1 MTIDPEQLEELC
13 EKFDL
18 LEYVEKDHDMVQQ
31 GDKYFTNCTLHVD
44 DTPSLAIYPDSNSY
58 YCFSCKQGGN
68 AINYLR
74 RYEGLSFDDA
84 VKKIAGV
91 TGTTIQ
97 QKSESLLLLKKMQR
111 KRTKKDCL
119 INIEREILQ
128 PNYYKEQFED
138 EVPQEWLEEGISVE
152 AMKTYEIRTDKKAN
166 RIVYPVYDANYNL
179 IGVKGRTRFANYKTL
194 GLAKYM
200 NYNKIGKVDYFT
212 GMKQA
217 EEYIRKTGEV
227 IIFEG
232 IKSCMKAWDYGY
244 YNTVAAETSALS
256 ADQVKLLIKMRVKN
270 VVIAFDSDQK
280 QIHGIDMLKSMTNV
294 YIVRDYWNL
303 LGEKMSPVDA
313 GKEVWEKLYNEKRK
327 A

>member
-1 MTIDPEQLEELC
+1 MTIDQEQLEELC
-13 EKFDL
+13 SKFDL
-18 LEYVEKDHDMVQQ
+18 LEYVEQDHEMIQQ

-44 DTPSLAIYPDSNSY
+44 DTPSLAIYPESNSY

-74 RYEGLSFDDA
+74 TYEGLSFDEA
-84 VKKIAGV
+84 VAKIAGSTGV
-91 TGTTIQ
+91 TLK
-97 QKSESLLLLKKMQR
+97 QKSESVILLEKLRRQSMC
-111 KRTKKDCL
+111 KDEK
-119 INIEREILQ
+119 IEREVLESDYYTTSFADEI
-128 PNYYKEQFED
+128 PN
-138 EVPQEWLEEGISVE
+138 EWLEEGISAE
-152 AMKTYEIRTDKKAN
+152 AMKLYEIRVDHKSN
-166 RIVYPVYDANYNL
+166 RIVYPVYDSNYNL
-179 IGVKGRTRFANYKTL
+179 IGVKGRTRFENYKTL

-200 NYNKIGKVDYFT
+200 NYKKIGSLDYFT

-217 EEYIRKTGEV
+217 EEYIRKSGEI

-232 IKSCMKAWDYGY
+232 LKSCMKAWDYGY

-256 ADQVKLLIKMRVKN
+256 APQIKLLIKMRIKN

-280 QIHGIDMLKSMTNV
+280 QIHGIDKLRSMTNV
-294 YIVRDYWNL
+294 YVVRDYRHL

-313 GKEVWEKLYNEKRK
+313 GKEVWEKLYSERRK